1 MADKRDYYEVLGVDK
16 NADSATIKKAYRK
29 LAKKYHPDANPGDE
43 EAASK
48 FKEAS
53 EAYAVLSDDSKRKQ
67 YDQFGHA
74 AFDGSGGAGGFDF
87 NGADFSDIFGG
98 FGDIF
103 GDIFGGGSRRS
114 SRANNGPMRGADVR
128 VGITINFNEA
138 VFGCKKEVTIN
149 FKETCSKCNGTGAK
163 PGTFPEKCSKCGGRG
178 QYVSQQQ
185 TLFGTMQSVTTC
197 PDCNGTGKVIKEKC
211 PDCYG
216 AGYIS
221 KKKKVSV
228 DIPAGIDD
236 RQSIRITGQGEPG
249 RNGGPRGDLLV
260 DIRVRPSNEFERHGM
275 DIYTTTSISFAQ
287 AALGGDIR
295 VKTIDGD
302 VKFNITPGTQTG
314 TRIRLKGKG
323 VCHVRNNSMRG
334 DQYSTLVVKVPTK
347 LTSEQKELIKKF
359 DAVSGNTL
367 NEFGEDKHETAE
379 DKIKKFFKK

>member
-87 NGADFSDIFGG
+87 N
-98 FGDIF
+98 
-103 GDIFGGGSRRS
+103 
-114 SRANNGPMRGADVR
+114 
-128 VGITINFNEA
+128 NFNEA

-302 VKFNITPGTQTG
+302 VKFNIKPGTQTG